1 MVCIANC
8 GKIVDWQARYNTSDI
23 HKPGCLSSRVVWTS
37 WTSLL
42 FSSVFP
48 IILIFYAVPCCSQS
62 FLTPSFVVS
71 PHLFVSPRV
80 SDPNFSSITRSAF
93 ANFSVVKVS
102 KVAAAWIQGI
112 QGIQGADAL
121 KRSRQVDE
129 VPTSDNVLLKSTKM
143 VFHVDS
149 WKELTIKQK
158 LD

>member
-1 MVCIANC
+1 
-8 GKIVDWQARYNTSDI
+8 
-23 HKPGCLSSRVVWTS
+23 
-37 WTSLL
+37 
-42 FSSVFP
+42 
-48 IILIFYAVPCCSQS
+48 
-62 FLTPSFVVS
+62 
-71 PHLFVSPRV
+71 VSPRV